1 MMQATTAD
9 LYDAHPQTVRVC
21 DLQFRSFGKRMRF
34 FGQCATLRTYENHL
48 PILRALKA
56 NGAGRVLVIDGG
68 GSLRVGL
75 VGDRIAGIAV
85 ENNWAGIVIFGA
97 IRDSTAVNQLD
108 IGIKALG
115 ATARRGWKDTMDAQ
129 DGPVEFGSVQFLPG
143 SWVYADEDSV
153 IVSPVELELEV
164 QPVGEILTVQK

>member
-1 MMQATTAD
+1 MQATTAD
-9 LYDAHPQTVRVC
+9 LYDAHPQAVEVC
-21 DLQFRSFGKRMRF
+21 DLQFRSFGRRMRF

-48 PILRALKA
+48 PILQALKA
-56 NGAGRVLVIDGG
+56 NGTGRLLVVDGG

-115 ATARRGWKDTMDAQ
+115 ATARRGWKDTTEALE
-129 DGPVEFGSVQFLPG
+129 GPVEFGSVQFQPG
-143 SWVYADEDSV
+143 SWIYADEDSV
-153 IVSPVELELEV
+153 IVSPVELSLETPLV
-164 QPVGEILTVQK
+164 DETGATVA